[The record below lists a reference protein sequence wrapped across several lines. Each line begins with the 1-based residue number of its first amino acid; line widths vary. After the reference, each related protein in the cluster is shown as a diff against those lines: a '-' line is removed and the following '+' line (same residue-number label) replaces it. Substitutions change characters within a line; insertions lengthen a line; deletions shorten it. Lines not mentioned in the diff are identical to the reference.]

1 MKKKSVLLA
10 AIFAGVLA
18 VAAPAARARADVA
31 VSFSFFHQNL
41 SPYGQWVSVG
51 SYGQCWAPAGVQAG
65 WQPYTVGHW
74 IYTDYGWTW
83 VSSDPWGDVTY
94 RYGTWTFA
102 PAYGWVWVPGF
113 VWAPSWVTWSYTDD
127 YVGWAPIPPTFSLS
141 VSGYVGAPVVVSRTA
156 YVFVPTNHFVN
167 ADVARVRV
175 PVQDNSVIL
184 ARSQKVTRFPVSGG
198 IVRNQGPEPARIE
211 RVAKVSI
218 PRAGTSEVGIA
229 PVRVDAVHRSGNRI
243 AVVAP
248 ASAKKTEGRAVSAT
262 EKSSSGTRS
271 THSEAARPPASR
283 ESQPKAAHEAHPSRE
298 KERSVKEHPVK
309 VDEKP
314 SHGTAARPPETRE
327 SAPAREKARPE
338 SGQAPATHQARAEE
352 HARPNEKPAPKESAR
367 PESARPSEPHGAPQ
381 NEKRAQPKKPP
392 AKPHPEKA
400 DKGEK
405 PS

>member
-1 MKKKSVLLA
+1 MQKKTVLFA

-18 VAAPAARARADVA
+18 VAAPSAPARADVA
-31 VSFSFFHQNL
+31 VSFSFFHRNL
-41 SPYGQWVSVG
+41 SPYGRWVSVG
-51 SYGQCWAPAGVQAG
+51 SYGQCWAPAGVLAG

-94 RYGTWTFA
+94 RYGTWTLA
-102 PAYGWVWVPGF
+102 PPYGWVWVPGF

-141 VSGYVGAPVVVSRTA
+141 VSGYVGAPVIVSRTA
-156 YVFVPTNHFVN
+156 YVFVPTNRFVN
-167 ADVARVRV
+167 ADVTRVRV

-184 ARSQKVTRFPVSGG
+184 ARSRKVTRFPVSGG

-218 PRAGTSEVGIA
+218 PRAGAGEVGIA
-229 PVRVDAVHRSGNRI
+229 PVRVDAHRSGNRI
-243 AVVAP
+243 SVVAP

-262 EKSSSGTRS
+262 GKSSSGKRS
-271 THSEAARPPASR
+271 THNEGARPPASR
-283 ESQPKAAHEAHPSRE
+283 ESQPRATHETHPSHD
-298 KERSVKEHPVK
+298 KDRSVKVE
-309 VDEKP
+309 EKP

-327 SAPAREKARPE
+327 SVPSRQKARPE
-338 SGQAPATHQARAEE
+338 THESTATHQARAEE
-352 HARPNEKPAPKESAR
+352 HVRPGEKPAPKESAHS
-367 PESARPSEPHGAPQ
+367 ESARPSEPHGAPQ
-381 NEKRAQPKKPP
+381 NEKRAHAKKPP
-392 AKPHPEKA
+392 ARPRPEKA